1 MANRYRSD
9 DRSRRER
16 GWREPQAEQF
26 QPYDDE
32 RGSGQMGESWRDYD
46 EQQSAW
52 EADDRYAHR
61 HGSERYGTA
70 GYGPARY
77 TPGRGREFS
86 SFTGNDFGGGDFSGG
101 AGTYGHERST
111 FGGERPYGRASY
123 GGGAWGAGSYGAGS
137 RLAANRGEWR
147 DDDWRG
153 SRGDE
158 RGFFERAGDAVARWF
173 GDEDDY
179 GRRETYRGRGP
190 VGYTRTDDRIRED
203 ACERLTDEWG
213 VDASKV
219 EVTVSNAEITL
230 DGTVPS
236 RRQKRRAEDLV
247 DSLSGVRHVQNN
259 LRVDEGSSWDRNT
272 SSEIDGSRTV

>member
-9 DRSRRER
+9 VRSRRER

-61 HGSERYGTA
+61 HGSEHYGTA

-111 FGGERPYGRASY
+111 FGGERAYGRASH

-158 RGFFERAGDAVARWF
+158 RGFFERAGDTVARWF

-203 ACERLTDEWG
+203 ACERLTDDWG

-247 DSLSGVRHVQNN
+247 QAL
-259 LRVDEGSSWDRNT
+259 LNT
-272 SSEIDGSRTV
+272 SGEIDGSRTV